1 MDDPADDI
9 DFITLHNILYYI
21 YIGRVNLPLP
31 LYREEQDDEPIPEG
45 FPDEPD
51 PFCLFRNANKF
62 LLPSLKELCLY
73 NLEHGV
79 TPQNV
84 AERLFHPD
92 CKYYEELKELYLNY
106 LIENYDEVKET
117 EGWERAVCTM
127 KTSLRRLSDIGCD
140 SSLLPTTLPVG
151 A

>member
-21 YIGRVNLPLP
+21 YIGRVNLPFP
-31 LYREEQDDEPIPEG
+31 QEEWDEPFPEG
-45 FPDEPD
+45 YPDEPD

-62 LLPSLKELCLY
+62 LLPSLKELCLV
-73 NLEHGV
+73 NLQHDI

-92 CKYYEELKELYLNY
+92 CEYHGELRELYLHY
-106 LIENYDEVKET
+106 ITDNYDEVKET
-117 EGWERAVCTM
+117 EGWERTVCDEEDMSPSTARYRM
-127 KTSLRRLSDIGCD
+127 RLLYEISKK
-140 SSLLPTTLPVG
+140 VRK
-151 A
+151 